1 MIYDVII
8 VGSGPAGLAAAIYAQ
23 RAKLNTLVL
32 EKEYMSGGQV
42 LNTYEVDNYPGLP
55 GIGGF
60 ELGMKFREHAEKLG
74 TQFLNIEVRQI
85 GLEDGGKVKVL
96 YTDGEE
102 YRAYTVVLA
111 MGARHRKLNIPGEAE
126 LAGMGVSY
134 CATCDGAFF
143 KGRTVA
149 VVGGGDVAAEDAIF
163 LARTCEKVYLIHRR
177 EELRAAAVLQETLKK
192 CSNVEFLWNSE
203 VKAIA
208 GEDHVECL
216 KLYNRKEELTKMLD
230 VDGVFIAVGTVPNTG
245 DIANIL
251 QTDENHY
258 IVAGED
264 GKTSI
269 PGIFAAGDIRTKQLR
284 QIVTAV
290 SDGANVITSVQE
302 YLNMMPGSKA

>member
-85 GLEDGGKVKVL
+85 GLEEDGRVKVL
-96 YTDGEE
+96 YTDSEE
-102 YRAYTVVLA
+102 YRARTVILA

-177 EELRAAAVLQETLKK
+177 EEMRAAAVLQETLKK

-203 VKAIA
+203 LEEIA

-216 KLYNRKEELTKMLD
+216 KIYNKKEKSTKMLD

-258 IVAGED
+258 IVASED

-302 YLNMMPGSKA
+302 YLNMQ